1 MNNYERA
8 VIEAARIW
16 KSTTPDSGGA
26 WALDMLHKAV
36 AALELH
42 EQQQA
47 AAGTSEID
55 WSLVVAGDEIRGK
68 SGAFF
73 PVIRTRRDLDHR
85 GFTGRYV
92 IEIGLPGGPKSI
104 VRPIES
110 EPFATV
116 RRGPDGRAVDEF
128 VNVFSSGEK

>member
-1 MNNYERA
+1 MNSYERA
-8 VIEAARIW
+8 VVEAARAYVSGF
-16 KSTTPDSGGA
+16 STDHLRDRLYA
-26 WALDMLHKAV
+26 RVK
-36 AALELH
+36 ALELY

-47 AAGTSEID
+47 AAGTAEID
-55 WSLVVAGDEIRGK
+55 WTLVVAGDEIQGK

-73 PVIRTRRDLDHR
+73 PVLGTQQIGGQVKVR
-85 GFTGRYV
+85 
-92 IEIGLPGGPKSI
+92 IGLPGGPKVI
-104 VRPIES
+104 TRPHPD